1 MKKETLR
8 ERFISSEL
16 KHKVTDELGLTKEN
30 YWLFNINITIMT
42 MLLIFQLIAIVV
54 FHSNLNSQ

>member
-1 MKKETLR
+1 MKKKYL

-16 KHKVTDELGLTKEN
+16 KHKITDELGLTKEN
-30 YWLFNINITIMT
+30 YWLFNIDITIMT
-42 MLLIFQLIAIVV
+42 MLLIFLLIAIVV